1 MTKEEKALIKEQKKI
16 ERQNKVHPLRYKKA
30 GVLLTRAEV
39 AKIKAGRKQLRADMK
54 KAGIKDKKDKKI
66 LETAS
71 GSYFDERKA
80 FKALGW
86 IVKGRVLIAI
96 LLALLAVLTTMF
108 LLSEV
113 TKMKGHFS
121 VNITEDLF
129 EQGFSIGEEL
139 VDGHIKNPTSYLAG
153 KHVEDT
159 PCASITYIAENVDE
173 IDGSHN
179 GRNYF
184 AHTFY
189 IENTG
194 ETPADYDYEVRI
206 NSQSMGV
213 SKAAWVMLFVD
224 GKMTFYARANDD
236 GSPQTLPARDD
247 NTRGY
252 RHPPFK
258 DVAELPDYQ
267 YELIDQDVS
276 QFDYYRL
283 VALPFESDEIVT
295 SGRETGMQVGD
306 VHKYTVVL
314 WLEGD
319 DPDCTNDLIG
329 GHLGLEFNFK
339 LVER

>member
-1 MTKEEKALIKEQKKI
+1 MTKEEKSRIKEQKRI
-16 ERQNKVHPLRYKKA
+16 ERQNKIHPFRYKKA

-39 AKIKAGRKQLRADMK
+39 AKIKAGKKQLRADMK
-54 KAGIKDKKDKKI
+54 MAGIKDKKDKKI
-66 LETAS
+66 LETAK
-71 GSYFDERKA
+71 GTYFDKRKT
-80 FKALGW
+80 FKALSW
-86 IVKGRVLIAI
+86 LLSGRVLIAI
-96 LLALLAVLTTMF
+96 LLALLAALTTMF

-129 EQGFSIGEEL
+129 EKGFSIGEEL
-139 VDGHIKNPTSYLAG
+139 MDGHIKNPTSYLAG
-153 KHVEDT
+153 ENVEDT

-184 AHTFY
+184 AYTFY

-194 ETPADYDYEVRI
+194 KAPSDYYYEVRI
-206 NSQSMGV
+206 NSESKDV
-213 SKAAWVMLFVD
+213 SRAAWVMLFVD

-236 GSPQTLPARDD
+236 GSSQTLPARED

-252 RHPPFK
+252 LDPPFN
-258 DVAELPDYQ
+258 DVAKSPEVQ
-267 YELIDQDVS
+267 YEIIDQNKS
-276 QFDYYRL
+276 EREYYRL
-283 VALPFESDEIVT
+283 IALPFESDEVVT
-295 SGRETGMQVGD
+295 SDTRAMQVGE

-319 DPDCTNDLIG
+319 DPDCNNDLIG
-329 GHLGLEFNFK
+329 GHFGLEFNFK
-339 LVER
+339 LVE